1 MRRFA
6 TPACRCDV
14 DLAGLSGFTVPMA
27 DTLAKLEQTIAERR
41 KADPSSSYV
50 AKLFAAG
57 RPKIA
62 QKVGEEAVEA
72 VIAAMAGD
80 GKQLVSESADL
91 IFHLAVLLAEQGV
104 SLKDVLAELDRRE
117 GTSGIAEKAAR
128 PADAI

>member
-1 MRRFA
+1 MANILA
-6 TPACRCDV
+6 T
-14 DLAGLSGFTVPMA
+14 
-27 DTLAKLEQTIAERR
+27 LEQTIAERR
-41 KADPSSSYV
+41 GADPASSYV

-62 QKVGEEAVEA
+62 QKVGEEAVET

-80 GKQLVSESADL
+80 SRALVSEAADL

-104 SLKDVLAELDRRE
+104 SFSDVLAEIERRE

-128 PADAI
+128 QS